1 MQIAICVQ
9 MQDRLTRSDHHFKDF
24 MKRQQSAFTDKR
36 MQGFPRQE
44 FHHKK
49 QVAVE
54 LKSIVRPYHIRMFHL
69 PHCLNF
75 PQEII
80 VEQGAVLLVSTND
93 FDGNFA
99 FQSRVN
105 RFVDF
110 THSTWSNQPLK
121 FILPDPARG
130 REQGRLLGEL
140 IRLWCQPGFRISNL
154 HDSLCTERH
163 TCRFNVIKRHL
174 SEPTLQHLILLHDLG
189 QPTTAH
195 VTRFQMCANLIRAS
209 IQHSGGHPRQISKRG
224 ARRCSHFPKSPN
236 SCLEIRIPSVP
247 TYRRAVTRD
256 ERQIQ
261 KSQPQ

>member
-1 MQIAICVQ
+1 MKLSGNLPL
-9 MQDRLTRSDHHFKDF
+9 LTSVCKG
-24 MKRQQSAFTDKR
+24 FTRIKVPSPETGSR
-36 MQGFPRQE
+36 RYSRASYARTILGC
-44 FHHKK
+44 
-49 QVAVE
+49 
-54 LKSIVRPYHIRMFHL
+54 SNL

-140 IRLWCQPGFRISNL
+140 IRLWCQPGFRSSATCRSIPS
-154 HDSLCTERH
+154 CTERH
-163 TCRFNVIKRHL
+163 YLPLQRHQASL
-174 SEPTLQHLILLHDLG
+174 ECKPTLQRPDS
-189 QPTTAH
+189 A
-195 VTRFQMCANLIRAS
+195 A
-209 IQHSGGHPRQISKRG
+209 
-224 ARRCSHFPKSPN
+224 
-236 SCLEIRIPSVP
+236 
-247 TYRRAVTRD
+247 
-256 ERQIQ
+256 
-261 KSQPQ
+261 